1 VNGQETEVSTLDDW
15 AQFIWDNLLEGVEGN
30 EGLRFLPC
38 GCIVRNDDSV
48 YLDLYSFNEGW
59 AGRSC
64 EDQAAHQV
72 IWRMIHLAKAL
83 DDFYAPLPDAERE
96 ELVRLVRE
104 YTDGWGEQK
113 DILRKIGVEEVVHQ

>member
-1 VNGQETEVSTLDDW
+1 
-15 AQFIWDNLLEGVEGN
+15 
-30 EGLRFLPC
+30 
-38 GCIVRNDDSV
+38 
-48 YLDLYSFNEGW
+48 
-59 AGRSC
+59 
-64 EDQAAHQV
+64 
-72 IWRMIHLAKAL
+72 MIHLAKAL